1 MEVGGIMA
9 VAPYDL
15 DPDDDSRWQELADER
30 DEIQDKIDELDN
42 EREELET
49 RLWEIEDEMENL

>member
-1 MEVGGIMA
+1 MA